1 MAVYRPTYTDPKTG
15 KVKHA
20 AVWWINFTFA
30 GKRVQESTKSKRKTV
45 AVEYEKRR
53 RRDLEHSLAG
63 MSSERPSDRI
73 RSVSGV
79 LKPYVDTHH
88 LNHRRSATA
97 FTKSTCKNTER
108 LLGSV
113 LLPDLTE
120 DRIKKYISD
129 RLQEGAAGRTINAEL

>member
-1 MAVYRPTYTDPKTG
+1 MAVYRPTYTDQNTG
-15 KVKHA
+15 EVKHA

-53 RRDLEHSLAG
+53 RRDLEQSLAG
-63 MSSERPSDRI
+63 MSAERPSDRI
-73 RSVSGV
+73 RSVADV
-79 LKPYVDTHH
+79 LQPYVDTHH
-88 LNHRRSATA
+88 LNHRPSATA
-97 FTKSTCKNTER
+97 FTKSACKNTAR

-120 DRIKKYISD
+120 DRIKVYIGD
-129 RLQEGAAGRTINAEL
+129 RLKERGGANNQC